1 MGPRVLIFTPSGR
14 RWPDAWTADH
24 SGLADHQKDALFER
38 YGGAA
43 LLGRPASSKA
53 DDGRH
58 LRGTSGWPYSIYR
71 RATDIGVTDAVLC
84 CGIQNLADAKALLAL
99 VNANVPVP
107 IAKQLHDAA

>member
-1 MGPRVLIFTPSGR
+1 MGMMMADVSWIFSCRNDDGR
-14 RWPDAWTADH
+14 YDPDFH
-24 SGLADHQKDALFER
+24 
-38 YGGAA
+38 
-43 LLGRPASSKA
+43 LGSEA